1 MSMHVEKYCNLQKYG
16 CSMASLAV
24 RRSYKGKTIQDIKHA
39 LILLVKENM
48 NVNMNKDVRIIM
60 VNSI

>member
-48 NVNMNKDVRIIM
+48 NVNMNTY
-60 VNSI
+60 SI